1 MEKKRLEDL
10 SNLVFG
16 LALTLG
22 AITLLPP
29 ENDDLGALFAVI
41 LRFALSFAIVV
52 WIWWLYNNVV
62 QDIEK
67 TRPGLASL
75 NMVLL
80 FLVVIEPFLLTV
92 SSTYASGKIA
102 YSIDLGTILVIL
114 AVFYQF
120 AIDDPS
126 LSVVKRSKN
135 NLALNRNLSLIFAAI
150 FYASMIPQ
158 LLLPTIGGE
167 IQSYMWLAVLVLG
180 LATRRMMKQ
189 D

>member
-1 MEKKRLEDL
+1 MDKKRLEDL

-22 AITLLPP
+22 AITLTAPV
-29 ENDDLGALFAVI
+29 NDDLGALFAVI

-67 TRPGLASL
+67 SRPGLASL

-92 SSTYASGKIA
+92 SNDYSSGKIA

-114 AVFYQF
+114 AIFYQF

-126 LSVVKRSKN
+126 ISAVKRSKES
-135 NLALNRNLSLIFAAI
+135 LAMNRNLSFLFAAI
-150 FYASMIPQ
+150 FYTSIVPQ
-158 LLLPTIGGE
+158 LMLPGIGIE

-180 LATRRMMKQ
+180 LATRRMMRQ